1 MLSPM
6 VTLRRSDGEFVVFGR
21 FLWLIVGVG
30 GISLAALLAFGLG
43 NSRADSGYVQ
53 EALVVG
59 LLVAGPLACAMSSR
73 MCTSTVDRAFVIV
86 NVLTVE
92 RCTVDVIARV
102 SSDSGLVVDLYSG
115 TDLHSTAYSSSLF
128 SGLFGDKQAT
138 RVAARLT
145 AEIERVTPSDAPAL
159 IRRRTPRWPCV
170 FIVLGS
176 GVGSAAIALIE
187 HALRA

>member
-1 MLSPM
+1 MCDEQPDVHFNCRPSIRDRECAH
-6 VTLRRSDGEFVVFGR
+6 RRAMHGR
-21 FLWLIVGVG
+21 
-30 GISLAALLAFGLG
+30 
-43 NSRADSGYVQ
+43 R
-53 EALVVG
+53 
-59 LLVAGPLACAMSSR
+59 
-73 MCTSTVDRAFVIV
+73 
-86 NVLTVE
+86 
-92 RCTVDVIARV
+92 IARV

-115 TDLHSTAYSSSLF
+115 TDLHSTAYGSSLF
-128 SGLFGDKQAT
+128 SGIFGDKQAT